1 MLPGEPAALAER
13 PAPTSLEPDPAAL
26 IREARRR
33 QRRRYALTGLAL
45 ATALASIGVGLGLP
59 GGGGAGGAAG
69 RPRSASPQPRP
80 GSHAQLP
87 KAPPIP
93 RSVGT
98 TILMWDASIGPPVLD
113 NLSTRRSRQGRM
125 MDISVGDYDN
135 NLLQSGRWI
144 IWVGNGATAI
154 RGDLS
159 GRPHVV
165 GKTPQFVPA
174 ARPGYLWLLYR
185 SGKTWASAQTARLA
199 SIATG
204 KLGPR
209 VLLPSHIWP
218 LRGTAA
224 GLLLAGDHGA
234 LELWNPGSA
243 LRPVPFAG
251 SAANIVGASASL
263 VAYGT
268 GCHWV
273 QTARDARYD
282 ANTDYPA
289 CRDAAHAQRRHRP
302 RRLGPERR
310 LVPTDGCRTGPTWH
324 RFRRTAG

>member
-1 MLPGEPAALAER
+1 
-13 PAPTSLEPDPAAL
+13 
-26 IREARRR
+26 
-33 QRRRYALTGLAL
+33 
-45 ATALASIGVGLGLP
+45 
-59 GGGGAGGAAG
+59 
-69 RPRSASPQPRP
+69 
-80 GSHAQLP
+80 
-87 KAPPIP
+87 
-93 RSVGT
+93 
-98 TILMWDASIGPPVLD
+98 
-113 NLSTRRSRQGRM
+113 

-154 RGDLS
+154 RDDLS
-159 GRPHVV
+159 GPPHVV

-185 SGKTWASAQTARLA
+185 SGKTRASAQTARLA

-209 VLLPSHIWP
+209 VLLPSHIGP

-243 LRPVPFAG
+243 PRPVPSAG

-282 ANTDYPA
+282 AHTGLPGLP
-289 CRDAAHAQRRHRP
+289 DAARAQRRHRP
-302 RRLGPERR
+302 RHLGPVAARHPRMRR
-310 LVPTDGCRTGPTWH
+310 TRPTWP
-324 RFRRTAG
+324 RFTGRVA